1 VSGREA
7 RIAAGRELIAR
18 LAETWPQTFFV
29 YQKRRRPLALKIHI
43 EVLSALGDITPRQL
57 SAAFRVYCGNYEYLR
72 ACREGAGRV
81 DLDGN
86 VVGVVSAEEAQ
97 LCASRVAAY
106 RAARA
111 QSVQK
116 PHTAEPKVAAAGPKR
131 ISLADLKAAAAA
143 RQQVKTPTTEVAGA
157 L

>member
-1 VSGREA
+1 VSGRA
-7 RIAAGRELIAR
+7 AKIAAANALIVR

-29 YQKRRRPLALKIHI
+29 YQKRRRPLPLKIHI
-43 EVLSALGDITPRQL
+43 EVLSALGDITPREV

-106 RAARA
+106 RALRKMVA
-111 QSVQK
+111 VQK
-116 PHTAEPKVAAAGPKR
+116 PILSKVTASGPR
-131 ISLADLKAAAAA
+131 RLSLGDLKAAAAA
-143 RQQVKTPTTEVAGA
+143 RRQAEGMPCSSS
-157 L
+157 